1 MTEIHLNKRQGL
13 IEGTLKQNRR
23 IKMREIK
30 FRAWDKENEKM
41 MKVSSLH
48 LENKEISVKENGT
61 FRLFRMQDLM
71 QYTGVKDK
79 NGKEIYEGDILLSSN
94 ENGIFLQ
101 LIGFGNDDREYS
113 GILNG
118 FKIID
123 GRLLENDDY
132 EIDEC
137 KEFTQ
142 ELIKAHNIP
151 ILQPENTIIDGWWVI
166 GNIYE
171 NKNLLEESK

>member
-1 MTEIHLNKRQGL
+1 
-13 IEGTLKQNRR
+13 
-23 IKMREIK
+23 MRKIK

-61 FRLFRMQDLM
+61 FHLFRMQDLM
-71 QYTGVKDK
+71 QYTGLKDK
-79 NGKEIYEGDILLSSN
+79 NNKEIYEGDILLSSN

-171 NKNLLEESK
+171 NKNLLEESKWANTK

>member
-1 MTEIHLNKRQGL
+1 MS
-13 IEGTLKQNRR
+13 
-23 IKMREIK
+23 REIK
-30 FRAWDKENEKM
+30 FRVWDITNQMWLKRFNAN
-41 MKVSSLH
+41 L
-48 LENKEISVKENGT
+48 LNIG
-61 FRLFRMQDLM
+61 DLSNVEM
-71 QYTGVKDK
+71 NQYTGLKDK
-79 NGKEIYEGDILLSSN
+79 NGKEIYEGDVLLSSN

-123 GRLLENDDY
+123 GRILEDDDY

-171 NKNLLEESK
+171 NKNLLEENR